1 MNANVQ
7 GQLSESRSFQDA
19 WNRAL
24 REYAENLPAEGK
36 NGFDINDDKWKTI
49 RSVDDFKAVIEWQQ
63 LNFDTATGQNT
74 AHAVALQASLKGAE
88 LVINL
93 FGGAAGSAFPPASQ
107 ILGAFSVLL
116 SAAHKTSNAFKAI
129 SELFVRIREFLS
141 ELQVLTEVTLEP
153 VLETAITNILVL
165 ILRICGVA
173 THKAWC
179 RDEDLTIKEKH
190 GNRAERM
197 WAKTKRVAGSRGSQ
211 FTKQLFLGGD
221 PDIEAVCSQLEQA
234 VKAEKSLLAALV
246 KTDTTVTRDN
256 TTILKSDTTQ
266 IIAHNLAIETQI
278 NELGNEIRETT
289 IGLEFDIAQLEKSVH
304 AMEGRI
310 SGKVA
315 SIMAK
320 AEEKAIE
327 RQVVADGKADKRQV
341 LADEKAD
348 KRHAVAEE
356 KADDRAVIVI
366 TAIKDEFNKKFG
378 DHGYQ
383 NQANIPQD
391 RATAKNKELS
401 DKLKAILKPETS
413 AVNALQEKF
422 LIERTP
428 DTCKWLLSEDAFK
441 SWLERPTKH
450 PVLLISGK
458 SGSGKTFL
466 SSLVIEQLQKK
477 IKSQGATQTS
487 SVAYFFCRKNT
498 EKLSSVHTMLRTL
511 ASQIS
516 ETDTHY
522 SKIIGVKA
530 RLDAINAAKDA
541 SQLMKELFVD
551 YFKTYSDHSAYLV
564 IDGIDECV
572 DGTGEPEDFAKI
584 LQVCLSAGRWMLPNL
599 QLLLSMS
606 SPENTS
612 ADVVVP
618 GTVAPLADTLGESA
632 FTLLVDENRVENDL
646 DLFVQDKLDRDWKD
660 CIITDVLRLQ
670 VRSTIKNHCRGDFRR
685 ASLILDEVTSLSR
698 EDDVWARLSRPPKD
712 LNAATSLIVRKIRRG
727 LDAHGLED
735 LIVSL

>member
-1 MNANVQ
+1 
-7 GQLSESRSFQDA
+7 
-19 WNRAL
+19 
-24 REYAENLPAEGK
+24 
-36 NGFDINDDKWKTI
+36 
-49 RSVDDFKAVIEWQQ
+49 
-63 LNFDTATGQNT
+63 
-74 AHAVALQASLKGAE
+74 
-88 LVINL
+88 
-93 FGGAAGSAFPPASQ
+93 
-107 ILGAFSVLL
+107 
-116 SAAHKTSNAFKAI
+116 
-129 SELFVRIREFLS
+129 
-141 ELQVLTEVTLEP
+141 
-153 VLETAITNILVL
+153 
-165 ILRICGVA
+165 
-173 THKAWC
+173 
-179 RDEDLTIKEKH
+179 
-190 GNRAERM
+190 M

-256 TTILKSDTTQ
+256 TTILKSNTTE
-266 IIAHNLAIETQI
+266 IIAHNLAIEAQI
-278 NELGNEIRETT
+278 NDLGNEIRETT
-289 IGLEFDIAQLEKSVH
+289 VGLEFDIAQLEKSVH

-315 SIMAK
+315 SMMAK

-327 RQVVADGKADKRQV
+327 RQVVADGKADKRQAV
-341 LADEKAD
+341 ADEKAD

-378 DHGYQ
+378 DHVYQ

-401 DKLKAILKPETS
+401 DKLKAVLKPETS
-413 AVNALQEKF
+413 AVNALQDKF

-441 SWLERPTKH
+441 SWLERSTKH

-466 SSLVIEQLQKK
+466 SSLVIEQLQKR
-477 IKSQGATQTS
+477 IKSQGASQN

-522 SKIIGVKA
+522 SKIIGAKA

-541 SQLMKELFVD
+541 SQLMRELFLD
-551 YFKTYSDHSAYLV
+551 YFKTYSDHSAYLI

-572 DGTGEPEDFAKI
+572 DEHGVSEDFAKI
-584 LQVCLSAGRWMLPNL
+584 LQVCLSEGRWILPNL

-606 SPENTS
+606 SPEKT
-612 ADVVVP
+612 AGDIIVY

-632 FTLLVDENRVENDL
+632 STLLVDEDRVANDL
-646 DLFVQDKLDRDWKD
+646 DLFVQDKLDKDWKD
-660 CIITDVLRLQ
+660 CIITDELRLQ
-670 VRSTIKNHCRGDFRR
+670 VRLTIKNHCRGDFRR